1 MRRLIF
7 AFLAAL
13 SAAACAGPADPSAD
27 DGAPADDEAL
37 TSKDAKL
44 VDDVFRGEV
53 IAAPNVDA
61 KKAIVQQLFYVVG
74 PLTTRLKANAQVGRV
89 TLTDVTERLENGK
102 KHVTY
107 SARLP
112 VAWPKA
118 SRIPATQEL
127 VLPRDLTTVDAFN
140 AKYDAKC
147 GVREDGV
154 ALESFWYSFD
164 PASPTCR
171 LDDADVLRVSAKIAR
186 DPDVAKNQYPQYDLV
201 WADDALDIVSVFN
214 STDGSGR
221 REQYQQFV
229 DGAKAALLGGVV
241 TSNPASPSLL
251 RDITITG
258 KARVQ
263 GRDRAVTITAIEL
276 GQLFEAGPDFEKRYG
291 PLSEKADLVTYV
303 GHSVLGKNTRA
314 LSQMSRAK
322 AGKYQLFVFNSCDS
336 FAYADTTLTERHA
349 AANGPSDPK
358 GTRFLDVMT
367 NVLPSYVVNES
378 SSLLVV
384 VSALLHR
391 DTPQTY
397 DRILAGLPAD
407 QMVVVWGEDDNTFK
421 P

>member
-1 MRRLIF
+1 MGRLIL
-7 AFLAAL
+7 AFMAAL
-13 SAAACAGPADPSAD
+13 SAAACAGAGESESGGDGAD
-27 DGAPADDEAL
+27 DRAL
-37 TSKDAKL
+37 TSKDAKI

-53 IAAPNVDA
+53 IAAPNEDA
-61 KKAIVQQLFYVVG
+61 KKAIVRQLFYVVG

-107 SARLP
+107 AARLP
-112 VAWPKA
+112 VAWPKS

-127 VLPRDLTTVDAFN
+127 VLPRDLTAIDAFN

-147 GVREDGV
+147 GVREEGV
-154 ALESFWYSFD
+154 ALDSFWYSFD
-164 PASPTCR
+164 PTSATCR

-186 DPDVAKNQYPQYDLV
+186 DPDVAKSQYPQYDLV
-201 WADDALDIVSVFN
+201 WADGALDIVSVFN

-229 DGAKAALLGGVV
+229 DAAKAALTGGAI
-241 TSNPASPSLL
+241 TDNRPSPSLL
-251 RDITITG
+251 RDITISG
-258 KARVQ
+258 KTRVQ
-263 GRDRAVTITAIEL
+263 GQDRLVTITAIEL

-291 PLSEKADLVTYV
+291 PLSENADLVTYV

-367 NVLPSYVVNES
+367 NVLPSYVANES
-378 SSLLVV
+378 TSLLVV
-384 VSALLHR
+384 VKAILHR
-391 DTPQTY
+391 DSPQTY